1 MNQTPTFTQFGSQHF
16 VSAILIVLAM
26 IFIPVIIR
34 QANSKSVTQITA
46 VILASILL
54 VFKVGEPIYRIAIGE
69 AWQTQLPL
77 QLCDIGAIAIALF
90 LLRENSLLFKLG
102 YFWGLGGGIQSIL
115 TPDLQVGFPHINFFF
130 YFVPHGLSMIC
141 VLYAIVV
148 FKHRPTLKS
157 VSQVFLIT
165 LLYAAIIYP
174 VNILLDANY
183 LFLMSKP
190 HGTTLLTFLG
200 PWPWYILSLMGVAF
214 FVFFIYYSPYLV
226 IDFIKRRKIEG

>member
-1 MNQTPTFTQFGSQHF
+1 MDQNPTFTQFGFQHF
-16 VSAILIVLAM
+16 ASAILIVLAM
-26 IFIPVIIR
+26 IIIPLVVR
-34 QANSKSVTQITA
+34 RAKSIAQKTA

-77 QLCDIGAIAIALF
+77 QLCDIGAFTIALF

-115 TPDLQVGFPHINFFF
+115 TPDLQIGFPHIDFFF
-130 YFVPHGLSMIC
+130 YFIPHGLSMVC
-141 VLYAIVV
+141 VLYSIVV

-157 VSQVFLIT
+157 VGQVFLIT
-165 LLYAAIIYP
+165 LLYAAILYP

-214 FVFFIYYSPYLV
+214 FVFLIYYSPFLV
-226 IDFIKRRKIEG
+226 IDLVRKRRMKIKP